1 MALVSVVGYS
11 ADRGWGSGYR
21 PAVPAS
27 TPSSSDL
34 DGSTGRVCVF
44 CGSAP
49 GTDPAHL
56 ELARGF
62 GAAVA
67 GAGLGL
73 VYGGATVGLM
83 GAVADA
89 ALAGG
94 GEVVGVIPEALRDR
108 EIAHPGLTE
117 LLVVA
122 DMHERKKAM
131 YERAD
136 GFVALPGGLGTFEEV
151 FEAATWTQLG
161 LHGGATPKPV
171 VLLDPGDFWD
181 PLVAFLDRAV
191 DAGFVKAHN
200 RPIIGRASSAAD
212 AISLVAAAGNS

>member
-1 MALVSVVGYS
+1 MAT
-11 ADRGWGSGYR
+11 A
-21 PAVPAS
+21 
-27 TPSSSDL
+27 
-34 DGSTGRVCVF
+34 
-44 CGSAP
+44 
-49 GTDPAHL
+49 
-56 ELARGF
+56 GF
-62 GAAVA
+62 
-67 GAGLGL
+67 GL

-94 GEVVGVIPEALRDR
+94 AEVVGVIPEALRDR

-161 LHGGATPKPV
+161 LHEGATRKPV

-200 RPIIGRASSAAD
+200 RPIIGRASGAAD
-212 AISLVAAAGNS
+212 AISLAARAGRS